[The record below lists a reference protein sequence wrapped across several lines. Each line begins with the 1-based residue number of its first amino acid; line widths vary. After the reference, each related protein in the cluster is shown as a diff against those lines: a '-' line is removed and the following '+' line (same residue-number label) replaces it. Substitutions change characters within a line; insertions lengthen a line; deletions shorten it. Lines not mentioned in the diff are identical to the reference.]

1 MYEKEGGFTLVD
13 QCALAKEMHF
23 LFETHI
29 TDGGADLADVIFQ
42 YYRRIVDIFAMI
54 TLV

>member
-1 MYEKEGGFTLVD
+1 MYEKEGGLTLVD

-29 TDGGADLADVIFQ
+29 TDGGAELTDEICQ
-42 YYRRIVDIFAMI
+42 YYRRIEDIFAI